1 MVIEEED
8 SAEDEEDDENGAN
21 AVDDHANREREERA
35 LQKEEIKE
43 LRTQLLT
50 MREKLADKT
59 AKIDKIKDNLAMS
72 AVTYNFD

>member
-35 LQKEEIKE
+35 L
-43 LRTQLLT
+43 
-50 MREKLADKT
+50 
-59 AKIDKIKDNLAMS
+59 
-72 AVTYNFD
+72 